1 MWLTFHSSVIYNWAK
16 TTSEYIK
23 SLDSNHMVTIGDEG
37 FGPLTGGD
45 GSYPFTTSAGGYTWA
60 DNMNITTLDFATFH
74 LYPDSCRFSD
84 SIVWISRRIANA
96 SI

>member
-1 MWLTFHSSVIYNWAK
+1 MLLTFHSSVIYNWAK
-16 TTSEYIK
+16 STSEYIK

-45 GSYPFTTSAGGYTWA
+45 GSYPYTTSAGGYTWA

-74 LYPDSCRFSD
+74 LYPDSCKFSHY
-84 SIVWISRRIANA
+84 IAWICLCIANA